1 MLGFFLCQKKTKLTD
16 QGKLNVKINK
26 CNSLERTERN

>member
-1 MLGFFLCQKKTKLTD
+1 MLVFFFMPKKTKLTE